1 MTASGVLEPAH
12 PALEHGAVVLT
23 TRAGAE
29 RCHRQLPGAVEVI
42 ALGGDAA
49 VEPVEAVAALRER
62 GYRSI
67 CSEAGPHVFGSL
79 LAAGLVDELYL
90 TVSPL
95 LAGRSELGRRLGLVE
110 ETELLPERQDQA
122 RLLSVRRV
130 RRGSLPAL
138 WTDPRRVT
146 VRVSRVAQLS
156 RDRTH
161 CSTATWLD
169 PLQRRPGDA

>member
-1 MTASGVLEPAH
+1 MLAVMTASGALEPAH

-67 CSEAGPHVFGSL
+67 CSEAAPTSSAPCSQPGS
-79 LAAGLVDELYL
+79 
-90 TVSPL
+90 
-95 LAGRSELGRRLGLVE
+95 
-110 ETELLPERQDQA
+110 
-122 RLLSVRRV
+122 
-130 RRGSLPAL
+130 
-138 WTDPRRVT
+138 WT
-146 VRVSRVAQLS
+146 S
-156 RDRTH
+156 
-161 CSTATWLD
+161 ST
-169 PLQRRPGDA
+169 